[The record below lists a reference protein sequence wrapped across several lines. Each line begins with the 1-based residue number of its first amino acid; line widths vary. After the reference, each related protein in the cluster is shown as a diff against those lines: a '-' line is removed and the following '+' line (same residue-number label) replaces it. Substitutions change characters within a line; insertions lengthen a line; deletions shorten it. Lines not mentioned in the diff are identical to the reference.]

1 MDIVDCFFVFFGDQQ
16 TCLVVNY
23 IWCAVSIAGLPHVQ
37 IHLSFFLDFSS
48 KMSEIIS
55 ETF

>member
-1 MDIVDCFFVFFGDQQ
+1 MDIVDCFFVFFGDQL

-23 IWCAVSIAGLPHVQ
+23 VWCAVSIAGLPHVQ